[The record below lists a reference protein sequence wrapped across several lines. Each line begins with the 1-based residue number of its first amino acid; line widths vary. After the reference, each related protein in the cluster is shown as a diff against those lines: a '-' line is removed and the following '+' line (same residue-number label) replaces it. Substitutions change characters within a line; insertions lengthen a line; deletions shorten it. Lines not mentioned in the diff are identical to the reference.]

1 MQSVIQTRYDRLEKA
16 LTALLDTI
24 ISYNPSVHAADEL
37 VDADDSVNEALDQRT
52 YHISLTKR
60 LIAVSNLILD
70 PVVQHHANYTRILS
84 LRQTANSLDEQI
96 KSTMRLLSET
106 RRDLRSISSPD
117 THDTLRQVSADDLLS
132 YAKFIAKTS
141 VPPTFRKEIAAS
153 AIPQESQAAAA
164 AAAAAAAGTA
174 EPTTQ
179 ITNGIATPAA
189 GTAEV
194 SDEKPETNVSKLNE
208 ETKAMLEPFSNL
220 PFVPWPSQEKI
231 NAGALGHT
239 QGMLEAGIDPAGV
252 LSSEEQE
259 AEDKRRKEQEEE
271 RQRVEEEER
280 AKRRRESMLVIG
292 TDRQGAQTDVFNP
305 DDI

>member
-1 MQSVIQTRYDRLEKA
+1 MYQISQTKLSVAVKT
-16 LTALLDTI
+16 LT
-24 ISYNPSVHAADEL
+24 
-37 VDADDSVNEALDQRT
+37 
-52 YHISLTKR
+52 
-60 LIAVSNLILD
+60 LD
-70 PVVQHHANYTRILS
+70 PVVQHHANYTRILA

-106 RRDLRSISSPD
+106 RKDLRSISSPD
-117 THDTLRQVSADDLLS
+117 PHNTLRQVSAEDLLR

-164 AAAAAAAGTA
+164 AAAAA

-189 GTAEV
+189 GTTDI

-239 QGMLEAGIDPAGV
+239 QGMLEAGIDPTGV

-259 AEDKRRKEQEEE
+259 AEDKRRKELEEE
-271 RQRVEEEER
+271 RARVEEEER
-280 AKRRRESMLVIG
+280 AKRRKESMLVIG
-292 TDRQGAQTDVFNP
+292 QDRQGAQTDVFNP